1 MHACSAPPKAT
12 QINCVS
18 WPGDLVKV
26 DDKVSSGGCGGWI
39 QGEGPCFG
47 APGIRS
53 HVVGMVGRNRRS
65 SLMFMST
72 AVQLV
77 LVPTLYVRTPFWLKL
92 VITLVFFLRSQG

>member
-47 APGIRS
+47 APGIRWFFFGNEACRMKLQKMDGIYGLDLMVTAHTENDGS
-53 HVVGMVGRNRRS
+53 ETVVEPDIGGRS
-65 SLMFMST
+65 DMS
-72 AVQLV
+72 
-77 LVPTLYVRTPFWLKL
+77 
-92 VITLVFFLRSQG
+92 